1 MSLNREEKKLVQR
14 LIQNPYGSWVVEI
27 IDFIDYQKG
36 GEKGDLYGMED
47 YYAEYRQD
55 GVDFVKVE
63 QALEKIASDLKGQLA
78 KAYAND
84 LKTDSWRTVFE
95 KTERAKSRGWGSSI
109 APRMASRVAIAYLE
123 KQGFNKYNV
132 PELVGQLMSVLEK
145 NGLEDTVAE
154 LKQRGFTKIINRA
167 WQNRER

>member
-1 MSLNREEKKLVQR
+1 MSLNRAEKELVQR
-14 LIQNPYGSWVVEI
+14 LIQNPYGNLVVEI

-36 GEKGDLYGMED
+36 GEKGDLYGMEN

-63 QALEKIASDLKGQLA
+63 QAQ
-78 KAYAND
+78 
-84 LKTDSWRTVFE
+84 
-95 KTERAKSRGWGSSI
+95 SRGWGDRI
-109 APRMASRVAIAYLE
+109 KPRMASRVASRYLE

-132 PELVGQLMSVLEK
+132 PELVGQLMSVMEK
-145 NGLEDTVAE
+145 NGLDDTVAE
-154 LKQRGFTKIINRA
+154 LKQKGFTRIINKA